1 MRIFPTDPLCTPL
14 EWGRSATPL
23 SEYADIPT
31 YNIVPY
37 TSPRQWFLKYF
48 FAECCTN
55 TQNDNVGVLI
65 VGAGPVGLFTALKLC
80 RAGLPVT
87 VIEKVYPFISF

>member
-1 MRIFPTDPLCTPL
+1 MRIFATDPLCTPL

-23 SEYADIPT
+23 VGVCRHSDLQHRS
-31 YNIVPY
+31 VHF
-37 TSPRQWFLKYF
+37 SRQWFLTYF
-48 FAECCTN
+48 FAECCPN
-55 TQNDNVGVLI
+55 AQSDNVGVLI